1 MVNET
6 DSRWPDGRQEESS
19 DEISIL
25 DILLVLAAGKKLI
38 ITLTFVCGIAAG
50 VIAFLTPE
58 TFTATATIMPPQQQS
73 STAAALMGQ
82 LGGLAG
88 LAGQSLG
95 LSNTADAYIGI
106 LGSRTVADEMI
117 KQFELEELY
126 ETENLSDARKKLKA
140 VSDFKSS
147 NSGMIDISV
156 EDRDPQ
162 RAADMANTYVEIL
175 KTRNNELA
183 MTEASQRRMFF
194 EEQWEKE
201 KNSLAEAEWDFK
213 NFQEQR
219 GVLKVD
225 SQMEAVIQSTTRL
238 QADIAVAE
246 GVLERLKT
254 GATGENAEVQRQEA
268 ALNTLRASLRR
279 LFEEQDAGRD
289 QNNPLMPTSM
299 MPAAG
304 LEYAQKLR
312 EVKYREALYEI
323 MARQYEAA
331 RLDEAKESPLI
342 QVVDIAVPPDRKSAP
357 RKSLYILAGL
367 LIGGMMGVFIVFLRY
382 AASDPSQSD
391 KVAELRNLLSFGLL
405 RK

>member
-1 MVNET
+1 
-6 DSRWPDGRQEESS
+6 
-19 DEISIL
+19 
-25 DILLVLAAGKKLI
+25 
-38 ITLTFVCGIAAG
+38 
-50 VIAFLTPE
+50 
-58 TFTATATIMPPQQQS
+58 
-73 STAAALMGQ
+73 
-82 LGGLAG
+82 
-88 LAGQSLG
+88 
-95 LSNTADAYIGI
+95 
-106 LGSRTVADEMI
+106 
-117 KQFELEELY
+117 
-126 ETENLSDARKKLKA
+126 
-140 VSDFKSS
+140 
-147 NSGMIDISV
+147 MIDISV

-162 RAADMANTYVEIL
+162 RAADMANKYVEVL
-175 KTRNNELA
+175 KTRNNELS

-201 KNSLAEAEWDFK
+201 KNSLAEAEWEFK

-225 SQMEAVIQSTTRL
+225 SQMEATLQSAVRL
-238 QADIAVAE
+238 QADITAAE
-246 GVLERLKT
+246 ANLERLKT
-254 GATGENAEVQRQEA
+254 GATRENAEVQRQEA
-268 ALNTLRASLRR
+268 ALNKLRIERRR
-279 LFEEQDAGRD
+279 LEEQDAGRD

-304 LEYAQKLR
+304 LEYTQKLR
-312 EVKYREALYEI
+312 DVKYREALYEI
-323 MARQYEAA
+323 MAKQYEAA

-367 LIGGMMGVFIVFLRY
+367 LLGGMMGVFIVFLRH